1 MEIGHLYK
9 VNRSN
14 QTETAGLLIKGI
26 ASIGLLG
33 STSKPSLASDMVSL
47 LDDGE
52 VLTEGA
58 WPIILL
64 PEYIMVTGTADSV
77 DITGISIKDLGEL

>member
-14 QTETAGLLIKGI
+14 QTETAGLLIKGT
-26 ASIGLLG
+26 AVNLLG
-33 STSKPSLASDMVSL
+33 STSKPSQASDMVSL